1 MNLSFM
7 IGIILTIRSPYVQDL
22 LVIDGMSFT
31 IFSNDILRHILFTVG
46 EVSTD
51 TAPAPFSEEHLR

>member
-31 IFSNDILRHILFTVG
+31 IFSNDILRHILFTV